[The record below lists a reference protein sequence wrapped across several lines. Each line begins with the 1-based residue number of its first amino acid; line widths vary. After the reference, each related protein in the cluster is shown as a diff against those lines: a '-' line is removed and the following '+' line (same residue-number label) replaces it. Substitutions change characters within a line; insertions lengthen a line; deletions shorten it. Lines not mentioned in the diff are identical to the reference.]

1 MVAMAAMVEK
11 NQNLQKRQLLHH
23 PARQET
29 AGAAKNVL
37 PLHEFF
43 NLIAA
48 DLQYQPGPGG
58 RVFLCF
64 GHNGHGITITE
75 KSVPFLDGFLIALQ
89 DSFSSGQGGYQ
100 EQQR

>member
-1 MVAMAAMVEK
+1 MVAMVAMVEEK
-11 NQNLQKRQLLHH
+11 PNLQKRQLLHH
-23 PARQET
+23 PARQKT
-29 AGAAKNVL
+29 AGAAKIVL
-37 PLHEFF
+37 PLPEL

-48 DLQYQPGPGG
+48 DLQYQPGHGG

-89 DSFSSGQGGYQ
+89 DSFLSGQGGYQ